1 MNIPS
6 SVVSG
11 DAIAASIEKA
21 EPVTGLS
28 PLNFVAAGL
37 LVKVNPLWKD
47 IRTFSAWFENECRV
61 LDTTGYQEPIRIEI
75 SCEGIAR
82 LPGGDELTPLQSW
95 RRLWTFLSDFG
106 IRHFELDSRL
116 ESNQVSDILI
126 MLFACRRELRQP
138 RETSADSLASRLR
151 DSGGVT
157 FACAL
162 TRIHGDT
169 LSVTYSYC
177 MTRFSKL
184 VAWFKDRQR
193 HLRDH
198 RALFRAAP
206 KYGAVFGVA
215 PLGVFLLYYVN
226 GTASLLLVASLLA
239 AVGIFATTFLFFM
252 TVGSLVYDNEEKAY
266 RLEKANTQLRL
277 YADWIRGDLDR
288 ARAVQEMLLPD
299 LSDMPLADRLEWGAS
314 FVPEEEVGGDYFDA
328 ACLEEGRVAVL
339 FADVSGHGLSA
350 ALITAIIKATF
361 QGWTERG
368 GPIEDFIR
376 QLNSRLY
383 NLTPRQSFAAV
394 AVGILDLSSV
404 EFTYCNCGHNPEP
417 YVIRADGELPAP
429 LDGARN
435 LILGAL
441 EEISPVT
448 SRLLLCSG
456 DTVFFAT
463 DGITEASNPYGEEFA
478 VEGLEQFLSEHRSL
492 PVEEMVERLISDV
505 ESHSQNAAGN
515 DDRAVLAFRVR

>member
-1 MNIPS
+1 
-6 SVVSG
+6 
-11 DAIAASIEKA
+11 
-21 EPVTGLS
+21 
-28 PLNFVAAGL
+28 
-37 LVKVNPLWKD
+37 
-47 IRTFSAWFENECRV
+47 
-61 LDTTGYQEPIRIEI
+61 
-75 SCEGIAR
+75 
-82 LPGGDELTPLQSW
+82 
-95 RRLWTFLSDFG
+95 
-106 IRHFELDSRL
+106 
-116 ESNQVSDILI
+116 
-126 MLFACRRELRQP
+126 
-138 RETSADSLASRLR
+138 
-151 DSGGVT
+151 
-157 FACAL
+157 L

-314 FVPEEEVGGDYFDA
+314 FVPEEEVGGDYFD
-328 ACLEEGRVAVL
+328 
-339 FADVSGHGLSA
+339 
-350 ALITAIIKATF
+350 TF